1 VRQFV
6 IVIALLLAAVPASA
20 QKKAK
25 PACGIDFLPFTPGAV
40 WVYQSVAPDEQKP
53 PRGIE
58 ADAPEEVTIKVVAI
72 DTKGAS
78 STISLEESFRK
89 VAVQTTIEC
98 SKGSMTVD
106 PSSFFWAGE
115 PGGGQLMKLVDVKRS
130 GTSYPGAKGLKKG
143 TTLNEEFKATVERKA
158 ANERAK
164 IPSGQVE
171 MEREMAIG
179 DREVITTNGGEMKAF
194 RVDVSLSG
202 RSKLDGDKAGE
213 REMAAGAKAVL
224 WFAPG
229 QGLVKVINR
238 FNQAWLLKQ

>member
-1 VRQFV
+1 VRQL
-6 IVIALLLAAVPASA
+6 VIAIALILAALPASA

-25 PACGIDFLPFTPGAV
+25 PTCGIDFLPFTPGTT
-40 WVYQSVAPDEQKP
+40 WVYQAVAPDEQKP

-72 DTKGAS
+72 DTKGAT
-78 STISLEESFRK
+78 STISLEESYRK
-89 VAVQTTIEC
+89 VVVQTTIEC
-98 SKGSMTVD
+98 STGSMMVD

-115 PGGGQLMKLVDVKRS
+115 PGGGQLMKLVDLKRT

-158 ANERAK
+158 ATERAK
-164 IPSGQVE
+164 IPSGKVE
-171 MEREMAIG
+171 MEREMVIG
-179 DREVITTNGGEMKAF
+179 DREVITTSTGDQKAF
-194 RVDVSLSG
+194 RVDISLSG
-202 RSKLDGDKAGE
+202 RGTLDGDKAGE

-238 FNQAWLLKQ
+238 FNQAWLLK